1 MTNLQAALLGV
12 IQGLTEFLPISSS
25 AHLILAREVFGWELS
40 RNELPFDVACHLG
53 TLVAVL
59 VYFRN
64 DILAMVK
71 ALPKILQPSH
81 NPDTHRVCMIAVGT
95 LPILVLGFVFSD
107 VIAQSLRNPSVVV
120 VTLVLGGL
128 AMWVV
133 ERLAVKFRHAD
144 SLTWLEALAI
154 GVAQAAALVP
164 GVSRSAA
171 TITVGMWLGF
181 RRDQAARFGF
191 LLGIPAILAAAA
203 KTSLELEIADFTGD
217 LVQVFIIGLL
227 TSAIVGY
234 IVVAFFLRYLARHSL
249 DVFAYYRMVLAGL
262 VVVWLLV

>member
-1 MTNLQAALLGV
+1 
-12 IQGLTEFLPISSS
+12 
-25 AHLILAREVFGWELS
+25 
-40 RNELPFDVACHLG
+40 
-53 TLVAVL
+53 
-59 VYFRN
+59 
-64 DILAMVK
+64 
-71 ALPKILQPSH
+71 
-81 NPDTHRVCMIAVGT
+81 
-95 LPILVLGFVFSD
+95 
-107 VIAQSLRNPSVVV
+107 
-120 VTLVLGGL
+120 
-128 AMWVV
+128 
-133 ERLAVKFRHAD
+133 
-144 SLTWLEALAI
+144 
-154 GVAQAAALVP
+154 
-164 GVSRSAA
+164 
-171 TITVGMWLGF
+171 MWLGF

>member
-40 RNELPFDVACHLG
+40 RNELPFDVAWHLG
-53 TLVAVL
+53 SLVAVL

-120 VTLVLGGL
+120 L
-128 AMWVV
+128 
-133 ERLAVKFRHAD
+133 
-144 SLTWLEALAI
+144 SLI
-154 GVAQAAALVP
+154 H
-164 GVSRSAA
+164 
-171 TITVGMWLGF
+171 I
-181 RRDQAARFGF
+181 
-191 LLGIPAILAAAA
+191 
-203 KTSLELEIADFTGD
+203 
-217 LVQVFIIGLL
+217 
-227 TSAIVGY
+227 
-234 IVVAFFLRYLARHSL
+234 
-249 DVFAYYRMVLAGL
+249 
-262 VVVWLLV
+262 